1 MEEVTQWEMCIS
13 SITLQEWGE
22 ICRGEI
28 MGDRWENPPR
38 QKDKETKEF
47 MTRSED
53 GGVEDCAKAMR

>member
-1 MEEVTQWEMCIS
+1 
-13 SITLQEWGE
+13 
-22 ICRGEI
+22 